1 MKVIGKILLCAFI
14 YVCGTVVT
22 GIITTQLHIAVLAP
36 FPGVTPERAFKYLV
50 LLSPLLA
57 IGVAPL
63 AAGLAGRRNLRWL
76 ALGVLVYV
84 ALGVNTAIELT
95 AFSSTLGK
103 AYPALFVNYF
113 LPCAVLTAALAFFF
127 SSHQPLPSRQSM
139 SVWQWTWR
147 AVVAWLAFPIV
158 YFMFGMCVAPFVTK
172 YYLAGVAGLKIP
184 AMSVILKT
192 QAIRSALFLAVSLP
206 VIRLW
211 TGSRAR
217 LLLTLGL
224 AHAILVG
231 VFGLAQAFFLPAVLR
246 VAHSIE
252 ITADSFAY
260 AAVLV
265 WLFAPKRRAIAPEHA
280 AVMTA
285 HAG

>member
-1 MKVIGKILLCAFI
+1 MKIIGKILLCAFA
-14 YVCGTVVT
+14 YVCGTVLT
-22 GIITTQLHIAVLAP
+22 GIITTLFHIAALP
-36 FPGVTPERAFKYLV
+36 EFPGMTPERAFRYLI
-50 LLSPLLA
+50 LFSPLLVV
-57 IGVAPL
+57 GVAPL
-63 AAGLAGRRNLRWL
+63 AAGLGGRRGIRWL
-76 ALGVLVYV
+76 ALGALVYL

-103 AYPALFVNYF
+103 AYPALLVHYV
-113 LPCAVLTAALAFFF
+113 LPCAALAAALAFLF
-127 SSHQPLPSRQSM
+127 SSRQPLPSRQSI

-147 AVVAWLAFPIV
+147 AVVAWLAFPVV
-158 YFMFGMCVAPFVTK
+158 YFIFGMCVAPFVTK
-172 YYLAGVAGLKIP
+172 YYLAGVAGLQIP

-192 QAIRSALFLAVSLP
+192 QAIRSALFLAASLP

-224 AHAILVG
+224 AHAIMVG
-231 VFGLAQAFFLPAVLR
+231 VFGLAQAYFLPAVLR

-265 WLFAPKRRAIAPEHA
+265 WLFAPQLRAVASKHSA
-280 AVMTA
+280 GMAA
-285 HAG
+285 HAD